1 MSTITNFF
9 EQEVIKKIQ
18 AKNTLDKKLEESRL
32 GFNKGISYLENLC
45 EQLQEHIP
53 TLGYEL
59 KVNENKTIGHFIL
72 DANNC
77 RIPFQIWGK
86 YDESGVTRAGFYEI
100 GQEFIVLYKSNYWRA
115 GESFEKLL
123 IKDIV
128 NNLNLVQ
135 MQ

>member
-18 AKNTLDKKLEESRL
+18 AKNTLDKKLEESEL

-59 KVNENKTIGHFIL
+59 KVNENKTSGHFIL

-77 RIPFQIWGK
+77 RIPIQIWGR
-86 YDESGVTRAGFYEI
+86 YDEGGSTRAGFYEI
-100 GQEFIVLYKSNYWRA
+100 GQEFVLFYKGGYWRA